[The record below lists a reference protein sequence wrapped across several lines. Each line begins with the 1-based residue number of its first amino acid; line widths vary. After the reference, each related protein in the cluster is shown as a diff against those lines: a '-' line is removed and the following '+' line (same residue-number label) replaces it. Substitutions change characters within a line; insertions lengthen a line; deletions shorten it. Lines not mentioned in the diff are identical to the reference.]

1 MSDVRFLHRYTADQN
16 QYMVINHRS
25 GQKDHV
31 RGPAAFFMDPVL
43 HESVKVQ
50 QAVSLNGNEAIVV
63 YRELDSPA
71 AVAASGHP
79 PVAGGG
85 AALDSALAKTGGSAP
100 SAPPAVVNHSGGNI
114 ERRTLKGPTLF
125 IPTANEWVHSFSW
138 HGAKPDDKTCFAPN
152 QHRFTKLTTLAD
164 QFYYNVRDVRTSDD
178 AQIVVKLMIFFKL
191 SDIETMLDT
200 TNDPHGDFINAS
212 CADVISFAGRST
224 FEQFLGR
231 SSELN
236 ELKSFPTL
244 VARAAGIGYNV
255 HKVVYRGYKASEHL
269 EAMHHAANRK
279 RTELTIQ
286 ARAAEQEETLEDLKL
301 HRAVERGTKER
312 GMAAATQDHALEL
325 AAREHTQR
333 LRQFGET
340 ARAEQAA
347 RAAEQEQDLQYLGTL
362 AEKGVDLTE
371 YLCAKEQGKSSA
383 KVLRIHNTGGA
394 AGGGGGNGP
403 HIHVSE

>member
-1 MSDVRFLHRYTADQN
+1 
-16 QYMVINHRS
+16 
-25 GQKDHV
+25 
-31 RGPAAFFMDPVL
+31 
-43 HESVKVQ
+43 
-50 QAVSLNGNEAIVV
+50 
-63 YRELDSPA
+63 
-71 AVAASGHP
+71 
-79 PVAGGG
+79 
-85 AALDSALAKTGGSAP
+85 
-100 SAPPAVVNHSGGNI
+100 
-114 ERRTLKGPTLF
+114 
-125 IPTANEWVHSFSW
+125 
-138 HGAKPDDKTCFAPN
+138 
-152 QHRFTKLTTLAD
+152 
-164 QFYYNVRDVRTSDD
+164 
-178 AQIVVKLMIFFKL
+178 
-191 SDIETMLDT
+191 
-200 TNDPHGDFINAS
+200 
-212 CADVISFAGRST
+212 
-224 FEQFLGR
+224 
-231 SSELN
+231 
-236 ELKSFPTL
+236 
-244 VARAAGIGYNV
+244 
-255 HKVVYRGYKASEHL
+255 
-269 EAMHHAANRK
+269 MHHAANRK